1 MKSIILIAP
10 PAAGKGTQAKLIS
23 EKYHLPHIS
32 VGDLIRA
39 SLNDDSETSKK
50 LQAIMQSGKLVDD
63 NIIVELLEE
72 RLARV
77 DCKEGYI
84 LDGFPRNL
92 SQAVIYDKMLGK
104 SGKTLGHVILLEA
117 PKEVTKKRIL
127 GRQMC
132 PKCGRIYNSLFDN
145 MKPIK
150 EGLCDICLESL
161 EVRSDD
167 NEETFEKRYQTYLDE
182 TEPIINYYA
191 NKNNLIRVDSSL
203 DQDEVFASIE
213 QIIVGE
219 NND

>member
-39 SLNDDSETSKK
+39 SLNDDSDTSKK
-50 LQAIMQSGKLVDD
+50 LQEIMQSGKLVDD
-63 NIIVELLEE
+63 NIIIKLLEE
-72 RLARV
+72 RLAKD

-92 SQAVIYDKMLGK
+92 SQAAIYDEMLEK

-132 PKCGRIYNSLFDN
+132 PKCGRIYNSLFAN
-145 MKPIK
+145 MKPVN
-150 EGLCDICLESL
+150 EGLCDICSESL
-161 EVRSDD
+161 ETRSDD

-191 NKNNLIRVDSSL
+191 NKNSLIRVDSSL

-213 QIIVGE
+213 QIITGE
-219 NND
+219 DND